1 MNLGRRPHA
10 AKKNA
15 AGTVARIAE
24 GLTAGDF
31 TSDADAAQIK
41 GLMRRTAEDAETIG
55 GDGDKR

>member
-24 GLTAGDF
+24 GPTASDF
-31 TSDADAAQIK
+31 TSGADAAQIC
-41 GLMRRTAEDAETIG
+41 LMRRTAEDAETIG